1 MNINPAY
8 QPAELKYCLNKVGVK
23 AIVSAESFK
32 TQDYYKMLAEI
43 MPELGTGRRSESV
56 PSLEKIIMMSEKDL
70 PDASRFNDVIEA
82 GGKGDFEQLSI
93 LTKRVQMDD
102 PCNIQFTSVRETN
115 KTRNLMIFYL

>member
-1 MNINPAY
+1 
-8 QPAELKYCLNKVGVK
+8 
-23 AIVSAESFK
+23 
-32 TQDYYKMLAEI
+32 
-43 MPELGTGRRSESV
+43 
-56 PSLEKIIMMSEKDL
+56 MMSEKDL

-115 KTRNLMIFYL
+115 KTRNLVIFYL